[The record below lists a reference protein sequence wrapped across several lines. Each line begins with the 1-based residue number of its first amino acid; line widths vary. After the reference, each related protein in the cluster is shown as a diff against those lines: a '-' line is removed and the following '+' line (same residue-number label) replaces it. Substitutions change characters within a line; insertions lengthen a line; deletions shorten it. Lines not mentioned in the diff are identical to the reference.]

1 MTGLAPQEVSSLRC
15 APHMVLQFCLLGSAP
30 QLGSGWEAGPTVHG
44 LGCSSYC
51 VAVEVVLPVPL
62 CSSSRASASRGQA
75 SCCMGRPVPV
85 NRTWQRC
92 AASGSHGGGVG
103 GQRCSGRHCR
113 VRAALAST
121 ALASV
126 NRCSSRQLAACSCSC
141 SAQAAGGHSAC
152 LQPAQQAVIS
162 WHVMP
167 TYRRWP
173 PRPTRHSF
181 QSPPQTWS
189 PSEPTTRLPL
199 PAFGPADGPLGTHA
213 ALLYPAATLCHG
225 SGVCCTLWLAAAR
238 CCINQTS
245 AAVSPAAAPITLH
258 CHLACRWLGES
269 EKLVSSLFALAREKA
284 PSIVFIDEVGR
295 L

>member
-1 MTGLAPQEVSSLRC
+1 M
-15 APHMVLQFCLLGSAP
+15 
-30 QLGSGWEAGPTVHG
+30 HG
-44 LGCSSYC
+44 LGCSKHC
-51 VAVEVVLPVPL
+51 MAIEEVLPAPL

-92 AASGSHGGGVG
+92 AAAGSHGGGVG
-103 GQRCSGRHCR
+103 EQQS
-113 VRAALAST
+113 ALEGCLGINCLGISES
-121 ALASV
+121 L
-126 NRCSSRQLAACSCSC
+126 QQPAACSLL
-141 SAQAAGGHSAC
+141 AQLLCTSSRGAC

-238 CCINQTS
+238 CCINQTG